1 MNCKSVRDILQS
13 IKQNVGRA
21 ELVLDQK
28 QVGNDHILTL
38 TGGEG
43 HVGAV
48 AVGLFDE
55 KSARASASV
64 ITLPGHRDEGIA
76 LDGARRVSAV
86 TKAATVFI
94 VGIHLDN
101 ITKGEI
107 DKIIVA
113 SKQMTDKFIDSL

>member
-28 QVGNDHILTL
+28 QIGNDHVLTL

-76 LDGARRVSAV
+76 LDGARRVSEV

>member
-28 QVGNDHILTL
+28 QVGNDHVLTL

-101 ITKGEI
+101 ITKDEI
-107 DKIIVA
+107 DKIIVV

>member
-21 ELVLDQK
+21 KLVLDQK
-28 QVGNDHILTL
+28 QVGNDHVLTL

-76 LDGARRVSAV
+76 LDGARRVSEI

>member
-1 MNCKSVRDILQS
+1 MQS

-21 ELVLDQK
+21 KLVLDQK
-28 QVGNDHILTL
+28 QVGNDHVLTL

-76 LDGARRVSAV
+76 LDGARRVSEV

>member
-28 QVGNDHILTL
+28 QIGNDHVLTL
-38 TGGEG
+38 TGGEE

-48 AVGLFDE
+48 AVGMFDE
-55 KSARASASV
+55 KNGHASASV
-64 ITLPGHRDEGIA
+64 ITLPGHRDEVIA
-76 LDGARRVSAV
+76 LDGARRVSEV

>member
-1 MNCKSVRDILQS
+1 MRGILQS

-28 QVGNDHILTL
+28 QVGNDHVLTL

-76 LDGARRVSAV
+76 LDGARRVSEV

-101 ITKGEI
+101 ITKDEI

>member
-1 MNCKSVRDILQS
+1 MKDILQP

-21 ELVLDQK
+21 ELVLEQK
-28 QVGNDHILTL
+28 QIGSDYVLTL
-38 TGGEG
+38 TGGKE

-107 DKIIVA
+107 DKIIAA

>member
-28 QVGNDHILTL
+28 QVGNDHVLTL
-38 TGGEG
+38 TGGEE

-48 AVGLFDE
+48 AVGMFDD
-55 KSARASASV
+55 KSMRASASV
-64 ITLPGHRDEGIA
+64 ISLPGHRDEGIA
-76 LDGARRVSAV
+76 LDGARRVSEI

>member
-28 QVGNDHILTL
+28 QIGNDHVITL
-38 TGGEG
+38 TGGEE

-64 ITLPGHRDEGIA
+64 ITLPGHRDEVIA

-101 ITKGEI
+101 ITKDEI
-107 DKIIVA
+107 DKIIVV